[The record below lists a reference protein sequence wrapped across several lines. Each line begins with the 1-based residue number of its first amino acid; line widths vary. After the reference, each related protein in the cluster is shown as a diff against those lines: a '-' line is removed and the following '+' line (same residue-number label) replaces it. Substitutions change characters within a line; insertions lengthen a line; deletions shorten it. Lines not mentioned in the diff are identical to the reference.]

1 MSLYGKSSWARLEL
15 AQDTKEDDLEKFKNF
30 NDWLGISAA
39 AANVRLWDEA
49 NEMTVGINPISQARL
64 DVINPINPTN
74 KDAEDIFYALVD
86 RVVGNSVLDVGGD
99 EVDFSPCY
107 GGLESMMLS
116 DTAAAFWFVKR
127 KRIDLEDQESQKE
140 QIAANMYH
148 MPFRLLYSDDK
159 NEVKDMLDKEI
170 TSDRK
175 QNVVLVDFETGRIYT
190 DMTDDKSLMYLND
203 FFKSSF
209 DIELKATTLY
219 FGPNGTP
226 WQYDFFKKILAGN
239 IINTEMDEL
248 VGSYLDDVK
257 FAELQERYPLI
268 GLLYKKKKTYC
279 QYSDD
284 SYVVDLQ
291 TPSVICDEKL
301 KASVGATD
309 NISCWEILSEIE
321 SWNVLASDV
330 SVGIEDGPKS
340 WKVNV
345 NICTSL
351 TQVLKN
357 VELTKNFIDSHS
369 EDSHSYSEYTLAYL
383 NCLSIFEDLYVSLIK
398 RVLEIEADDTTTGMK
413 PVSFLT
419 ESEE

>member
-1 MSLYGKSSWARLEL
+1 
-15 AQDTKEDDLEKFKNF
+15 
-30 NDWLGISAA
+30 
-39 AANVRLWDEA
+39 
-49 NEMTVGINPISQARL
+49 
-64 DVINPINPTN
+64 
-74 KDAEDIFYALVD
+74 
-86 RVVGNSVLDVGGD
+86 
-99 EVDFSPCY
+99 
-107 GGLESMMLS
+107 
-116 DTAAAFWFVKR
+116 
-127 KRIDLEDQESQKE
+127 
-140 QIAANMYH
+140 
-148 MPFRLLYSDDK
+148 
-159 NEVKDMLDKEI
+159 
-170 TSDRK
+170 
-175 QNVVLVDFETGRIYT
+175 
-190 DMTDDKSLMYLND
+190 
-203 FFKSSF
+203 
-209 DIELKATTLY
+209 
-219 FGPNGTP
+219 
-226 WQYDFFKKILAGN
+226 
-239 IINTEMDEL
+239 

-284 SYVVDLQ
+284 SYVVYLQ